1 MTTNI
6 GRLLTAMVTPFDER
20 GEVDFLQAGQLAQA
34 LIASGSDGIVV
45 AGTTGESPTL
55 SVDEKL
61 ELFRTTKTAIGDTGV
76 VIAGVG
82 NYSTKESS
90 ELACSAETTGVDG
103 VMAVV
108 PYYNKPP
115 QEGLFQHFK
124 TIASS
129 THLPVILYNVP
140 SRTSLNMTYDTT
152 IRLSA
157 IDNIV
162 GVKEAGS
169 DLDQISRILD
179 KAPDGFKVWS
189 GNDNETLPIMAVGGF
204 GIVSVAAHL
213 VGMQIKG
220 LIDSIL
226 SGQMDE
232 AKNKHLS
239 LHPLFKVLFV
249 VSNPIPV
256 KYSLN
261 KIGFSVGSPRL
272 PLIPPDSQT
281 AQSIDSV
288 LAETTIDLPVNL
300 LV

>member
-1 MTTNI
+1 MATNI

-82 NYSTKESS
+82 NYSTRESS
-90 ELACSAETTGVDG
+90 ELARSAETTGVDG

-124 TIASS
+124 AIAAS

-140 SRTSLNMTYDTT
+140 SRTSLNMTNDTT

-213 VGMQIKG
+213 AGMQIKE
-220 LIDSIL
+220 LIESIL
-226 SGQMDE
+226 SGNMDE
-232 AKNKHLS
+232 AKNKHLR

-281 AQSIDSV
+281 AQTIDSV

>member
-1 MTTNI
+1 MAMKI
-6 GRLLTAMVTPFDER
+6 GRLLTAMVTPFNER
-20 GEVDFLQAGQLAQA
+20 GEVDFFQAGELAQA

-55 SVDEKL
+55 SGDEKL
-61 ELFRTTKTAIGDTGV
+61 ELFRATKKSIGDKGV

-82 NYSTKESS
+82 NYNTKESV
-90 ELACSAETTGVDG
+90 ELAHLAEATGVDG

-124 TIASS
+124 AIASS

-140 SRTSLNMTYDTT
+140 SRTSLNMTYETT
-152 IRLSA
+152 IRLSS

-169 DLDQISRILD
+169 DLDQIARILD

-189 GNDNETLPIMAVGGF
+189 GNDNETLPIMAMGGF

-213 VGMQIKG
+213 VGMQIKR

-226 SGQMDE
+226 SGRMEE
-232 AKNKHLS
+232 AKREHLR
-239 LHPLFKVLFV
+239 LHSLFKVLFV

-261 KIGFSVGSPRL
+261 KIGFPVGSPRL
-272 PLIPPDSQT
+272 PLVHPDSQT
-281 AQSIDSV
+281 AQMIDSV
-288 LAETTIDLPVNL
+288 LAETTIDLSVNQL
-300 LV
+300 A

>member
-90 ELACSAETTGVDG
+90 ELARFAETTGVDG

-124 TIASS
+124 SIASS

-140 SRTSLNMTYDTT
+140 SRTSLNMTHDTT

-220 LIDSIL
+220 LIESIL
-226 SGQMDE
+226 AGQMGE

-281 AQSIDSV
+281 AQIIDSV

>member
-140 SRTSLNMTYDTT
+140 SRTSLNMTHDTT